1 VRILVAEDRPAL
13 ARSLS
18 DGLRDE
24 GYVVDL
30 TLSGTEADHL
40 ARANPYDCA
49 VLDIMLPGMEGW
61 DVLSRMRAAGV
72 KTPVLLLTA
81 RDAVADRV
89 KGLNLGADDY
99 LVKPFAW
106 EELLARVRS
115 LIRRTHG
122 QESSVLTIADLEI
135 DTAAKSVR
143 RAGREIV
150 LTAREYAL
158 LQYLAMRRDQVV
170 SRTEIWEHLYD
181 QDDQSSSNVVDV
193 YIGYLRNKL
202 DRPFG
207 TSLIHTRRG
216 LGYMLSD
223 KSAASNVA
231 TPPAPAAASSS
242 APQSPVGQGGAIG

>member
-1 VRILVAEDRPAL
+1 MRILVAEDRPAL
-13 ARSLS
+13 ARSLA

-24 GYVVDL
+24 GYFVDL

-40 ARANPYDCA
+40 VRSNPYDCA

-61 DVLSRMRAAGV
+61 DVLARMRAAGV

-89 KGLNLGADDY
+89 KGLDLGADDY

-115 LIRRTHG
+115 LIRRSHG
-122 QESSVLTIADLEI
+122 KDSSVLTVGDLEI

-143 RAGREIV
+143 RGGREIV

-158 LQYLAMRRDQVV
+158 LQYLAMRRGEVV
-170 SRTEIWEHLYD
+170 SRTEVWEHLYD
-181 QDDQSSSNVVDV
+181 QDDQTSSNVVDV
-193 YIGYLRNKL
+193 YIGYLRNKI
-202 DRPFG
+202 DRPFD
-207 TSLIHTRRG
+207 TNLIQTRRG
-216 LGYMLSD
+216 LGYMLSEQP
-223 KSAASNVA
+223 A
-231 TPPAPAAASSS
+231 PPATVTLP
-242 APQSPVGQGGAIG
+242 GEGGSTG